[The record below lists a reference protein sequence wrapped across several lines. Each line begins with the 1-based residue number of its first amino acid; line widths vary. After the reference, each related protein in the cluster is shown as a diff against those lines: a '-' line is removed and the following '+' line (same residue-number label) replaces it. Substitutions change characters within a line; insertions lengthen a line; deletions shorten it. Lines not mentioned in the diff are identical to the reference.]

1 MIPRRLVILG
11 VHRVIEIRY
20 RRPRF
25 LSVVRHRRR
34 LRRLCVSKQGNGQ
47 MHPACEI
54 TRNQNTCPVGRLGWC
69 CLFLRVE
76 PADGHVDADMRPKTG
91 WAASMKQIFLHHGFP
106 PKTLPPE
113 FQARGKKCANPILL

>member
-20 RRPRF
+20 RRPR

-47 MHPACEI
+47 MHPACESREI
-54 TRNQNTCPVGRLGWC
+54 KTHARWAEWVGVVYFSESSRPMAMSTRICSP
-69 CLFLRVE
+69 E
-76 PADGHVDADMRPKTG
+76 TG
-91 WAASMKQIFLHHGFP
+91 WGRSMKQISLHHGFP